1 MRRRLTMLAATA
13 AAAVAGI
20 AAATPALASD
30 SALAAPAARGAP
42 AATAAPS
49 DTTVSVSYPVTGSTY
64 IKAINSTIDLGPGT
78 LSTTADLTTSTLTG
92 TLTLPP
98 ATGSFKELGLVPVTA
113 TTEMIQDGTATGTVN
128 FTTNA
133 VTTTATDTI
142 KLTSLKVAG
151 LPIPVGS
158 SCETS
163 PATITVSSQAGFNV
177 LNGGTLSGT
186 YTIPT
191 FAHCGLATLLINL
204 TLPGPGNT
212 ISLTLGKGTLGS

>member
-1 MRRRLTMLAATA
+1 MHRRLTLLAASA

-20 AAATPALASD
+20 AAATPALASP
-30 SALAAPAARGAP
+30 AAP
-42 AATAAPS
+42 TAPS
-49 DTTVSVSYPVTGSTY
+49 DSTVSVSYPVTGSTF
-64 IKAINSTIDLGPGT
+64 IKAIGSTIDLGPGT

-98 ATGSFKELGLVPVTA
+98 ATGSFKELGLIPVTA

-151 LPIPVGS
+151 VPIFVGP

-163 PATITVSSQAGFNV
+163 PTTIAVSSQAGFNV

-186 YTIPT
+186 YTIPP

>member
-1 MRRRLTMLAATA
+1 MRRRLTLLAASA

-20 AAATPALASD
+20 AAATPALASP
-30 SALAAPAARGAP
+30 AAPI
-42 AATAAPS
+42 APS
-49 DTTVSVSYPVTGSTY
+49 DSTVSVSYPVTGSTF
-64 IKAINSTIDLGPGT
+64 IKAIGSTIDLGTGT

-98 ATGSFKELGLVPVTA
+98 ATGSFKELGLIPVTA
-113 TTEMIQDGTATGTVN
+113 TTEMIQEGTATGTVN

-151 LPIPVGS
+151 VPILVGP

-163 PATITVSSQAGFNV
+163 PTTISVSSQAGFNV

-186 YTIPT
+186 YTIPQ

>member
-1 MRRRLTMLAATA
+1 MRRRLTLLAASA

-20 AAATPALASD
+20 AAATPALASP
-30 SALAAPAARGAP
+30 AAP
-42 AATAAPS
+42 TAPS
-49 DTTVSVSYPVTGSTY
+49 DSTVSVSYPVTGSTF
-64 IKAINSTIDLGPGT
+64 IKAIGSTIDLGPGT

-98 ATGSFKELGLVPVTA
+98 ATGSFKELGLIPVTA

-151 LPIPVGS
+151 VPILVGP

-163 PATITVSSQAGFNV
+163 PATIAVSSEAGFNV

-186 YTIPT
+186 YTIPP

>member
-1 MRRRLTMLAATA
+1 MRRRLALLAASA

-20 AAATPALASD
+20 AAATPALASP
-30 SALAAPAARGAP
+30 AAP
-42 AATAAPS
+42 TAPS
-49 DTTVSVSYPVTGSTY
+49 DSTVSVSYPVTGSTF
-64 IKAINSTIDLGPGT
+64 IKAIGSTIDLGPGT

-98 ATGSFKELGLVPVTA
+98 ATGSFKELGLIPVTA

-151 LPIPVGS
+151 VPILVGP

-163 PATITVSSQAGFNV
+163 PATISVSSQAGFNV

-186 YTIPT
+186 YTIPP

>member
-1 MRRRLTMLAATA
+1 MRRRLTLLAASA

-20 AAATPALASD
+20 AAATPALASP
-30 SALAAPAARGAP
+30 AAPAA
-42 AATAAPS
+42 PS
-49 DTTVSVSYPVTGSTY
+49 DSTVSVSYPVTGSTF
-64 IKAINSTIDLGPGT
+64 IKAIGSTIGLGPGT

-98 ATGSFKELGLVPVTA
+98 ATGSFKELGLIPVTA

-151 LPIPVGS
+151 VPILVGP

-163 PATITVSSQAGFNV
+163 PATISVSSQAGFNV

-186 YTIPT
+186 YTIPP

>member
-1 MRRRLTMLAATA
+1 MRRRLTLLAATA

-20 AAATPALASD
+20 ALATPALAS
-30 SALAAPAARGAP
+30 P
-42 AATAAPS
+42 AAPS
-49 DTTVSVSYPVTGSTY
+49 DTTVSVSYPVTGSTF
-64 IKAINSTIDLGPGT
+64 IKAIGSTINLGPGT
-78 LSTTADLTTSTLTG
+78 LSTAADLTTSTLTG

-113 TTEMIQDGTATGTVN
+113 TTEMIQDGTATGTVD
-128 FTTNA
+128 FSTNA

-142 KLTSLKVAG
+142 RLTSLKVAG
-151 LPIPVGS
+151 LPIPVGP
-158 SCETS
+158 SCQTS

-177 LNGGTLSGT
+177 LNGGTLSGS
-186 YTIPT
+186 YTIPP

>member
-1 MRRRLTMLAATA
+1 MRRRLTLLAASA

-20 AAATPALASD
+20 AAATPALASPG
-30 SALAAPAARGAP
+30 APAAPAA
-42 AATAAPS
+42 PS
-49 DTTVSVSYPVTGSTY
+49 DSTVSVSYPVTGSTF
-64 IKAINSTIDLGPGT
+64 IKAIGSTIDLGPGT

-98 ATGSFKELGLVPVTA
+98 ATGSFKELGLIPVTA

-151 LPIPVGS
+151 VPILVGP

-163 PATITVSSQAGFNV
+163 PATISVSSQAGFNV
-177 LNGGTLSGT
+177 LNGGTLSGS
-186 YTIPT
+186 YTIPP

>member
-1 MRRRLTMLAATA
+1 MRRRLTLLAASA

-20 AAATPALASD
+20 AAATPALASP
-30 SALAAPAARGAP
+30 AAPAA
-42 AATAAPS
+42 PS
-49 DTTVSVSYPVTGSTY
+49 DSTVSVSYPVTGSTF
-64 IKAINSTIDLGPGT
+64 IKAIGSTIDLGPGT

-92 TLTLPP
+92 TLTLPS
-98 ATGSFKELGLVPVTA
+98 ATGSFKELGLIPVTA
-113 TTEMIQDGTATGTVN
+113 TTEMVQDGTATGTVN

-151 LPIPVGS
+151 IPILVGP

-163 PATITVSSQAGFNV
+163 PATIAVSSEAGFNV

-186 YTIPT
+186 YTIPP

>member
-1 MRRRLTMLAATA
+1 MRRRLTLLAATA

-20 AAATPALASD
+20 AAATPALAS
-30 SALAAPAARGAP
+30 PGAP
-42 AATAAPS
+42 TAPS
-49 DTTVSVSYPVTGSTY
+49 DTTVSVSYPVTGSTF
-64 IKAINSTIDLGPGT
+64 IKAINGAIDLGPGT
-78 LSTTADLTTSTLTG
+78 LATTADLTTSTLTG

-133 VTTTATDTI
+133 VSTTATDTI

-151 LPIPVGS
+151 LPIPVGP

>member
-1 MRRRLTMLAATA
+1 MRRRLALLTATA

-20 AAATPALASD
+20 GLATPALAST
-30 SALAAPAARGAP
+30 AAPAAP
-42 AATAAPS
+42 A
-49 DTTVSVSYPVTGSTY
+49 DTTVSVSYPVTGSTF
-64 IKAINSTIDLGPGT
+64 IKAIGSTIALGPGT

-98 ATGSFKELGLVPVTA
+98 ATGSFRELGLIPVTA
-113 TTEMIQDGTATGTVN
+113 TTQMIQDGTATGTVD
-128 FTTNA
+128 FSTNA
-133 VTTTATDTI
+133 VTTTAQDTI
-142 KLTSLKVAG
+142 QLTSLKVAG
-151 LPIPVGS
+151 LSIPVGP

-177 LNGGTLSGT
+177 LNGGTLSGS
-186 YTIPT
+186 YTIPP

-212 ISLTLGKGTLGS
+212 ISLTLGQGTLGS

>member
-1 MRRRLTMLAATA
+1 MRRRLTLLAASA
-13 AAAVAGI
+13 AAAVAGM
-20 AAATPALASD
+20 AAATPALASP
-30 SALAAPAARGAP
+30 AAP
-42 AATAAPS
+42 TAPS
-49 DTTVSVSYPVTGSTY
+49 DSTVSVSYPVTGSTF
-64 IKAINSTIDLGPGT
+64 IKAIGSTIDLGPGT

-98 ATGSFKELGLVPVTA
+98 ATGSFKELGLIPVTA
-113 TTEMIQDGTATGTVN
+113 TTEMIQDGTAIGTVN

-151 LPIPVGS
+151 IPILVGP

-163 PATITVSSQAGFNV
+163 PATIAVSSEAGFNV

-186 YTIPT
+186 YTIPP

>member
-1 MRRRLTMLAATA
+1 MHRPVKLLLTTA
-13 AAAVAGI
+13 AIAVTGI
-20 AAATPALASD
+20 GLATPALASP
-30 SALAAPAARGAP
+30 AAPA
-42 AATAAPS
+42 
-49 DTTVSVSYPVTGSTY
+49 DQTVSVTYPVSGSTF
-64 IKAINSTIDLGPGT
+64 IKAVNSSIALGPGS

-92 TLTLPP
+92 TLSLPP

-113 TTEMIQDGTATGTVN
+113 TTEMIQDGQATGTVN

-133 VTTTATDTI
+133 VTTTTKESI

-151 LPIPVGS
+151 LPVPVGN

-163 PATITVSSQAGFNV
+163 PATITVSSPPATITVSSQPGFNV
-177 LNGGTLSGT
+177 LSGGTLSGT
-186 YTIPT
+186 YTIPS

-212 ISLTLGKGTLGS
+212 ITLTLGAGTLGS

>member
-1 MRRRLTMLAATA
+1 MRRRLTLLAATA

-20 AAATPALASD
+20 ALATPALAS
-30 SALAAPAARGAP
+30 P
-42 AATAAPS
+42 AAPS
-49 DTTVSVSYPVTGSTY
+49 DTTVSVSYPVTGSTF
-64 IKAINSTIDLGPGT
+64 IKAIGSTIDLGPGT

-113 TTEMIQDGTATGTVN
+113 TTEMIQDGTATGTVD
-128 FTTNA
+128 FSTNA

-142 KLTSLKVAG
+142 RLTSLKVAG
-151 LPIPVGS
+151 LPIPVGP
-158 SCETS
+158 SCQTS

-177 LNGGTLSGT
+177 LNGGTLSGS
-186 YTIPT
+186 YTIPP

>member
-1 MRRRLTMLAATA
+1 MRRRLTLLAATA

-20 AAATPALASD
+20 AAATPALAS
-30 SALAAPAARGAP
+30 AAAPAAPAARAAP
-42 AATAAPS
+42 A
-49 DTTVSVSYPVTGSTY
+49 DTTVSVSYPVTGSTF

-78 LSTTADLTTSTLTG
+78 LATTADLTTSTLTG

-113 TTEMIQDGTATGTVN
+113 TTEMIQDGTATGTVD

-177 LNGGTLSGT
+177 LNGGTLSGA

>member
-1 MRRRLTMLAATA
+1 MRRRLTLLAASA

-20 AAATPALASD
+20 AAATPALASP
-30 SALAAPAARGAP
+30 AAP
-42 AATAAPS
+42 TAPS
-49 DTTVSVSYPVTGSTY
+49 DSTVSVSYPVTGSTF
-64 IKAINSTIDLGPGT
+64 IKAIGSTIDLGPGT

-98 ATGSFKELGLVPVTA
+98 ATGSFKELGLIPVTA

-151 LPIPVGS
+151 VPILVGP

-163 PATITVSSQAGFNV
+163 PTTISVSSQAGFNV

-186 YTIPT
+186 YTIPQ

>member
-1 MRRRLTMLAATA
+1 MRRRLTLLAASA

-20 AAATPALASD
+20 AAATPALASP
-30 SALAAPAARGAP
+30 AAP
-42 AATAAPS
+42 TAPS
-49 DTTVSVSYPVTGSTY
+49 DSTVSVSYPVTGSTF
-64 IKAINSTIDLGPGT
+64 IKAIGSTIDLGPGT

-98 ATGSFKELGLVPVTA
+98 ATGSFKELGLIPVTA

-151 LPIPVGS
+151 VPILVGP

-163 PATITVSSQAGFNV
+163 PTTISVSSQAGFNV

-186 YTIPT
+186 YTIPP

>member
-1 MRRRLTMLAATA
+1 MRRRLTLLAASA

-20 AAATPALASD
+20 AAATPALASP
-30 SALAAPAARGAP
+30 AAP
-42 AATAAPS
+42 TAPS
-49 DTTVSVSYPVTGSTY
+49 DSTVSVSYPVTGSTF
-64 IKAINSTIDLGPGT
+64 IKAIGGAIDLGPGT

-98 ATGSFKELGLVPVTA
+98 ATGSFKELGLIPVTA

-151 LPIPVGS
+151 VPILVGP

-163 PATITVSSQAGFNV
+163 PTTISVSSQAGFNV

-186 YTIPT
+186 YTIPP

>member
-1 MRRRLTMLAATA
+1 MGRRLTLLAATA
-13 AAAVAGI
+13 VAAVAGI
-20 AAATPALASD
+20 GLATPALAS
-30 SALAAPAARGAP
+30 SV
-42 AATAAPS
+42 APS
-49 DTTVSVSYPVTGSTY
+49 DTTVSVTYPVTGSTF
-64 IKAINSTIDLGPGT
+64 IKAIDSAIALGPGT

-113 TTEMIQDGTATGTVN
+113 TTQMIQDGPATGTVD
-128 FTTNA
+128 FSTNT

-142 KLTSLKVAG
+142 QLTSLKVAG
-151 LPIPVGS
+151 LPIPVGP

-163 PATITVSSQAGFNV
+163 PATITVSSQPGFNV
-177 LNGGTLSGT
+177 LAGGTLAGT
-186 YTIPT
+186 YTIPP

-212 ISLTLGKGTLGS
+212 ITLTLGKGTLGS

>member
-1 MRRRLTMLAATA
+1 MRRRLTLLAASA

-20 AAATPALASD
+20 AAATPALASP
-30 SALAAPAARGAP
+30 AAP
-42 AATAAPS
+42 TAPS
-49 DTTVSVSYPVTGSTY
+49 DSTVSVSYPVTGSTF
-64 IKAINSTIDLGPGT
+64 IKAIGSTIDLGPGT

-98 ATGSFKELGLVPVTA
+98 ATGSFKELGLIPVTA

-151 LPIPVGS
+151 VPILVGP

-163 PATITVSSQAGFNV
+163 PTTIAVSSQAGFNV

-186 YTIPT
+186 YTIPP

>member
-1 MRRRLTMLAATA
+1 MRRRLTLLAASA

-20 AAATPALASD
+20 AAATPALASP
-30 SALAAPAARGAP
+30 AAP
-42 AATAAPS
+42 TAPS
-49 DTTVSVSYPVTGSTY
+49 DSTVSVSYPVTGSTF
-64 IKAINSTIDLGPGT
+64 IKAIGGAIDLGPGT

-98 ATGSFKELGLVPVTA
+98 ATGSFKELGLIPVTA
-113 TTEMIQDGTATGTVN
+113 TTEMIKDGTATGTVN

-142 KLTSLKVAG
+142 KLISLKVAG
-151 LPIPVGS
+151 VPILVGP

-163 PATITVSSQAGFNV
+163 PATISVSSQAGFNV

-186 YTIPT
+186 YTIPP

>member
-1 MRRRLTMLAATA
+1 MRRRLTLLAATA

-20 AAATPALASD
+20 TLATPALAS
-30 SALAAPAARGAP
+30 P
-42 AATAAPS
+42 AAPS
-49 DTTVSVSYPVTGSTY
+49 DTTVSVSYPVTGSTF
-64 IKAINSTIDLGPGT
+64 IKAIGSTIDLGPGT

-92 TLTLPP
+92 TLSLPP
-98 ATGSFKELGLVPVTA
+98 ATGSFRELGLVPVTA
-113 TTEMIQDGTATGTVN
+113 TTQMIQDGTATGTVN

-142 KLTSLKVAG
+142 QLTSLKVAG
-151 LPIPVGS
+151 LPIPVGR

-177 LNGGTLSGT
+177 LNGGTLAGT
-186 YTIPT
+186 YTIPP

>member
-1 MRRRLTMLAATA
+1 MRRRLTLLAASA

-20 AAATPALASD
+20 AAATPALASP
-30 SALAAPAARGAP
+30 AAPAA
-42 AATAAPS
+42 PS
-49 DTTVSVSYPVTGSTY
+49 DSIVSVSYPVTGSTF
-64 IKAINSTIDLGPGT
+64 IKAIGSTIDLGPGT

-151 LPIPVGS
+151 IPILVGP

-163 PATITVSSQAGFNV
+163 PATISVSSQAGFNV

-186 YTIPT
+186 YTIPP